1 MLSLNQQRKE
11 IEKSIQGILKR
22 IKKKYGKNK
31 TEKTMLKLSQTLK

>member
-22 IKKKYGKNK
+22 IKKNM
-31 TEKTMLKLSQTLK
+31 EKIKQRKLC

>member
-11 IEKSIQGILKR
+11 IEKSIQEILKR

>member
-22 IKKKYGKNK
+22 VKKKYSKNK